1 MRGRAIGFVVLM
13 CAGWTAARIIFT
25 VLNYQHA
32 ITPAQNSRTEHIPPQ
47 RTHADL
53 SEASSQESPQT
64 NAAVAE
70 PFYPNPKHLPIL
82 HIAKAVGETPA
93 AAPNIVMLQ
102 NALPDQRS
110 HIDPLAV
117 PLFAPPPALAKP
129 YGSRPFNI
137 YAYSFWRLGDVAQG
151 VLGNGQYGGS
161 QSALIATI
169 PLSGFSKE
177 RITRL
182 AFTGRASVSH
192 DRMPAREV
200 AAGLQWRPAARFPV
214 QLTIERRIRPN
225 RADAFAAFVS
235 GGHDGVALPLH
246 FTLDGYGQAGVVT
259 GNIGGGFVDGQL
271 HALRHVGA
279 RGDMRLAA
287 GAAAWGGGQSQ
298 IMRLDIGPSVRAI
311 LPVGSAKL
319 RIDASWR
326 FRVAGNA
333 EPGDGP
339 AVILSTSF

>member
-13 CAGWTAARIIFT
+13 CAGWTTARIIFT

-32 ITPAQNSRTEHIPPQ
+32 ITPAPDSRFEHISPR

-53 SEASSQESPQT
+53 SKASRQGSSRI

-70 PFYPNPKHLPIL
+70 ALYPNRKHLPVL
-82 HIAKAVGETPA
+82 HIAKAVDERPA

-110 HIDPLAV
+110 HIDPLAA
-117 PLFAPPPALAKP
+117 PLFPPPLALANP
-129 YGSRPFNI
+129 YRSRPFNI

-192 DRMPAREV
+192 DGTPEGEA
-200 AAGLQWRPAARFPV
+200 AAGLQWRPAARFPA

-279 RGDMRLAA
+279 RGDMRLDA
-287 GAAAWGGGQSQ
+287 GIGLWGGGQSQ
-298 IMRLDIGPSVRAI
+298 IMRLDIGPSVRAT

-326 FRVAGNA
+326 FRFAGNA
-333 EPGDGP
+333 QPGDGP
-339 AVILSTSF
+339 AVTLSTSF